1 MRIATTVDGKKG
13 VSASWQPRWSARVPT
28 AAGEVSSVFHE
39 LWPPLPDRPVQVFL
53 EMPLRLAGDN
63 FVPVRGDTQIVQAP
77 DASNDYTLI
86 LEFDDTV
93 QPGAGLLPVKIII
106 EPM

>member
-1 MRIATTVDGKKG
+1 
-13 VSASWQPRWSARVPT
+13 
-28 AAGEVSSVFHE
+28 
-39 LWPPLPDRPVQVFL
+39 
-53 EMPLRLAGDN
+53 MPLRLAGDN

-106 EPM
+106 EPMLGSRVGETPFALRRDHPLS